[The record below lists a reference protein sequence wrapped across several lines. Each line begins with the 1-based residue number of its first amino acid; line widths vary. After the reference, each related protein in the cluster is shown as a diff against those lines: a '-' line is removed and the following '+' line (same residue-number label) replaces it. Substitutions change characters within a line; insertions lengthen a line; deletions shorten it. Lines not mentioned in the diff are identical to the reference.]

1 MAESDTNQGD
11 TAVDI
16 ALVNAFDADDGVSDD
31 NDAVGHGG
39 RLAVGD
45 RAEDEILNGEA
56 ELIQFRGSM
65 IMCPSSK
72 SFNIRQKRTS
82 IKFKLL
88 IGH

>member
-16 ALVNAFDADDGVSDD
+16 ALVNAFDADDGVRDD

-45 RAEDEILNGEA
+45 RAEDEIINGEA
-56 ELIQFRGSM
+56 ELIQFRGNM
-65 IMCPSSK
+65 IMCLLSK
-72 SFNIRQKRTS
+72 SCDISEKM
-82 IKFKLL
+82 K
-88 IGH
+88 